1 VTDIIDELSWR
12 GLIALST
19 DLDEL
24 RKALN
29 SGSVTVYCGFDPTAP
44 GLHIGN
50 LVQLLTLR
58 RLQLAGHRPIGL
70 VGGATGLIGD
80 PSGKSAERVLNP
92 RDVVAKWVDRIRGE
106 VERFL
111 EFGDID
117 NSAVI
122 VSNLDWTE
130 GMSVLEF
137 LREIGKHFPV
147 SQMLARESVK
157 GRLEA
162 GGISYTEFSYQIL
175 QALDYLE
182 LYRRQDCTLQIG
194 GSDQWGNLVAGV
206 DLIRRAE
213 GGSGHA
219 LATPLITKPDGTKY
233 GKTEGG
239 AIWISP
245 DLMSPYAFYQFW
257 LNVGDAEVPG
267 LLKVFSFR
275 SREEIEDLE
284 RQTAERP
291 QARVGQRTLAEDVTT
306 LVHGTEACQRVIAAS
321 RALFGQG
328 DLREI
333 DIRTLADA
341 CTEVPHTEIF
351 LRAEPAGP
359 GDGGGNA
366 GGEGGD
372 SGDSGDSGSRD
383 SGLPGM
389 PTVADLMALT
399 GIVPSKSAAR
409 RAIAEGGAYLNNRK
423 VTSEDAVPER
433 SQLLHDRYLIVRR
446 GKRTVGAVDVRLA

>member
-1 VTDIIDELSWR
+1 M
-12 GLIALST
+12 
-19 DLDEL
+19 
-24 RKALN
+24 
-29 SGSVTVYCGFDPTAP
+29 
-44 GLHIGN
+44 
-50 LVQLLTLR
+50 
-58 RLQLAGHRPIGL
+58 
-70 VGGATGLIGD
+70 
-80 PSGKSAERVLNP
+80 
-92 RDVVAKWVDRIRGE
+92 DRIRGE
-106 VERFL
+106 IERFL

-117 NSAVI
+117 NSAMI

-130 GMSVLEF
+130 ACPTLEF

-182 LYRRQDCTLQIG
+182 LYRRQDCTLQVG

-213 GGSGHA
+213 GGSVHA

-267 LLKVFSFR
+267 LLKVFTFR
-275 SREEIEDLE
+275 SREEIEDLTA
-284 RQTAERP
+284 QTAERP

-306 LVHGTEACQRVIAAS
+306 LVHGADACQRVIAAS

-359 GDGGGNA
+359 GEGGGNA
-366 GGEGGD
+366 GGGAELRSLRSLRRLRLRRLRPARDADSRRPDGPDRDRAQQVGRQTRHRRGRRLPEQPEGHRRGRRPRAKRPPARSLPD
-372 SGDSGDSGSRD
+372 RAPGQAHGRCRGRPTGLSPEGRPGGHAPGSGS
-383 SGLPGM
+383 
-389 PTVADLMALT
+389 
-399 GIVPSKSAAR
+399 
-409 RAIAEGGAYLNNRK
+409 
-423 VTSEDAVPER
+423 PER
-433 SQLLHDRYLIVRR
+433 LPAPQS
-446 GKRTVGAVDVRLA
+446 DVT

>member
-24 RKALN
+24 RAAL
-29 SGSVTVYCGFDPTAP
+29 SPGPVTVYCGFDPTAP

-111 EFGDID
+111 DFGDAE
-117 NSAVI
+117 NSALI
-122 VSNLDWTE
+122 VSNLDWTA
-130 GMSVLEF
+130 GLSALDF
-137 LREIGKHFPV
+137 LRDIGKHFPV
-147 SQMLARESVK
+147 NQMLARESVK
-157 GRLEA
+157 ARLEA

-182 LYRRQDCTLQIG
+182 LYRRQDCTLQLG

-213 GGSGHA
+213 GGSVHA
-219 LATPLITKPDGTKY
+219 LATPLITKADGTKY

-257 LNVGDAEVPG
+257 LNVGDAEVPK
-267 LLKVFSFR
+267 LLRVFTFR

-291 QARVGQRTLAEDVTT
+291 RARAGQHALAEDVTT
-306 LVHGTEACQRVIAAS
+306 LVHGADATRRVLAAS

-328 DLREI
+328 DLADI
-333 DIRTLADA
+333 DERTLADA
-341 CTEVPHTEIF
+341 LAEVPHTEIF

-359 GDGGGNA
+359 TGSGGSSGPPGPGDG
-366 GGEGGD
+366 
-372 SGDSGDSGSRD
+372 
-383 SGLPGM
+383 GM
-389 PTVADLMALT
+389 PTVAELMVLT
-399 GIVPSKSAAR
+399 GIAASKSAAR
-409 RAIAEGGAYLNNRK
+409 RLIAEGGAYLNNRK
-423 VTSEDAVPER
+423 VTAEDAVPDR
-433 SQLLHDRYLIVRR
+433 GDLLHDRYLLVRR
-446 GKRTVGAVDVRLA
+446 GKRHVGAAEVRPA